1 MAIADGVPKNHYVR
15 NLDFS
20 EIFEFFNFDFLSE
33 FLKNSEKKK
42 GGEFLKNVFKLENCF
57 RA

>member
-20 EIFEFFNFDFLSE
+20 EIFEFFNFDFFSE
-33 FLKNSEKKK
+33 FLKNSEKKN
-42 GGEFLKNVFKLENCF
+42 GGGIFEKCF
-57 RA
+57 

>member
-20 EIFEFFNFDFLSE
+20 EIFEFLNFDFFFSE
-33 FLKNSEKKK
+33 FLKNSKRKKRGGIFEK
-42 GGEFLKNVFKLENCF
+42 CF
-57 RA
+57 